1 MVILSS
7 YGRHLWNFCKVQS
20 PFSTKYSLLK
30 TLSWFSTILYCHLAQ
45 VWTPVAREVNH
56 FWPRCSQA
64 VSGPQKSSV
73 GCVWDS
79 GLHAAISGWL
89 LVPETVPW
97 TQRNIKESTGR
108 SRNER
113 MCRAKK
119 GGQKGR
125 DRIGSG
131 PALDTMVLLSPN
143 PDVTSPGRYPLQP
156 SSKIPISNSACVNG
170 TSNQS
175 LAIQTL
181 RTIANH
187 HHPHLREEKLL
198 PLQY

>member
-1 MVILSS
+1 MELLSSTKPLLYKILSFK
-7 YGRHLWNFCKVQS
+7 NFKLVQYHPLLPTGPS
-20 PFSTKYSLLK
+20 VNTCHRGSQSLLASLQPGCLW
-30 TLSWFSTILYCHLAQ
+30 TTEVFSWLCVGHWAPCCHFRLATCTRESTM
-45 VWTPVAREVNH
+45 
-56 FWPRCSQA
+56 
-64 VSGPQKSSV
+64 
-73 GCVWDS
+73 D
-79 GLHAAISGWL
+79 
-89 LVPETVPW
+89 PEKLPW

-125 DRIGSG
+125 DKIGSG

-143 PDVTSPGRYPLQP
+143 PDVPSPWRYPLQP

-170 TSNQS
+170 TSNQR
-175 LAIQTL
+175 LTIQTL
-181 RTIANH
+181 CTIANH